1 MQVIATMN
9 PVRTFGRGFL
19 PLALLCAAQ
28 AGSAA
33 VRGPETDEAGAADQP
48 AEPIPA
54 MFTLVEHRWA
64 ARPAPVA
71 LLRADPPRVAEKP
84 ASTGWLRSIGRGRVL
99 PWVRGAEGRH
109 RLPFGLLDALIAT
122 ESAYVA
128 HAVSRAGAAGL
139 AQLMPATAIE
149 LGVRDRFDPLQSI
162 EGGARYLRRMLDRF
176 GSVSLA
182 LAAYNAGPGAV
193 LRAGGIPANRETP
206 GYVGRV
212 IARWSA
218 AMREPL

>member
-1 MQVIATMN
+1 MN
-9 PVRTFGRGFL
+9 PVRIFGRGVL

-33 VRGPETDEAGAADQP
+33 AREPDRAGAADQL

-54 MFTLVEHRWA
+54 MFTLVEHRWT
-64 ARPAPVA
+64 ARPASVA
-71 LLRADPPRVAEKP
+71 LLRVNPPQASAKST
-84 ASTGWLRSIGRGRVL
+84 STGWLRSIGRGRVL

-149 LGVRDRFDPLQSI
+149 LGVRDRFDPFQSI
-162 EGGARYLRRMLDRF
+162 EGGARYLRQMLDRF